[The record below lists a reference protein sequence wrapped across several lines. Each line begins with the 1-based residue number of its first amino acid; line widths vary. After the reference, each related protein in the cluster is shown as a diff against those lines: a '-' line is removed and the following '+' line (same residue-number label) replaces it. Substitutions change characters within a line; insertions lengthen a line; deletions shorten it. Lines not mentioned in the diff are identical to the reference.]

1 MTEELKVNKST
12 PIRVYPDGP
21 MWCALIGE
29 DIQSGIAGFGR
40 SPEKAVVSLMDQPG
54 AIEATPHAVYETVC
68 DQCGVAQ
75 VSVAPYPV
83 DSDGLECSS
92 CGYMIPIEQDL
103 MR

>member
-40 SPEKAVVSLMDQPG
+40 SPEKAVASLMDQPG
-54 AIEATPHAVYETVC
+54 AIESTPHAVYETTC
-68 DQCGVAQ
+68 DQCGHKQ
-75 VSVAPYPV
+75 VSVAPFPMEA
-83 DSDGLECSS
+83 SALECSR
-92 CGYMIPIEQDL
+92 CGYMQSIEQDML
-103 MR
+103 T